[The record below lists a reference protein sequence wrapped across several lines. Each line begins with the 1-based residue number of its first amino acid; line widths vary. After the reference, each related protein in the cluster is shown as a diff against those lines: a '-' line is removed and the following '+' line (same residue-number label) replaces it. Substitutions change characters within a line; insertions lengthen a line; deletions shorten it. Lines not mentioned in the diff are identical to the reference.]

1 MEHVL
6 ESHVNG
12 VGGTPSP
19 VSVPTQRT
27 RRWLPTLLVSPS
39 VLVLLLWMIVPLA
52 MTLYFSVSRYNLL
65 NPDQTGLAGLDNYRF
80 LIEDPAFWPAIG
92 NTLVLIG
99 SVLVISVVAGT
110 LLAVLFDQPFA
121 GRGVARILV
130 ISPFFVM
137 PTVAALIWKNMM
149 LHPVYGLAAWVARL
163 FGAEPVDWLATHPML
178 SVIIIVAWQWTPF
191 AFLILLTALQSL
203 DPEQKEAAQLD
214 GASPVRIFWHIV
226 LPHLKR
232 AIAVVVMIETIFLLS
247 IFAEIHTTTAGGP
260 GTSTTN
266 LAYFVYSL
274 GLQQF
279 DIGIAS
285 AGGIVAVVLANVV
298 AFFLVRMLARN
309 LKECTS
315 NEHADDDLAHTA
327 CRRAGLGDCPSAV
340 LPHCVGGVDGVQ
352 DRAGCLHAHAVVHA
366 HAR

>member
-6 ESHVNG
+6 ESRVNG
-12 VGGTPSP
+12 MGGTPSP
-19 VSVPTQRT
+19 AQPVQPQNGA

-39 VLVLLLWMIVPLA
+39 VLVLLLWMTVPLA

-99 SVLVISVVAGT
+99 SVLMISVVAGT

-260 GTSTTN
+260 GTATTN

-309 LKECTS
+309 LK
-315 NEHADDDLAHTA
+315 
-327 CRRAGLGDCPSAV
+327 
-340 LPHCVGGVDGVQ
+340 GVHEQ
-352 DRAGCLHAHAVVHA
+352 
-366 HAR
+366 